1 MKNSAMSPATG
12 CAPDPAAGDE
22 FALLQIIA
30 RNDEARGFIFSIPAV
45 FQPGSLLSP
54 LTVL

>member
-22 FALLQIIA
+22 FASLQIIA